1 MQHISEELKRID
13 LMIYQ
18 QVLKIRQKS
27 EEEDEFRGLY
37 ISEEEIDAILYNT
50 YPANDDADPRIQTL
64 IEHVADMET
73 EIEEKESRFKTYAP
87 ILKSKNSIES
97 FE

>member
-27 EEEDEFRGLY
+27 EDEDEFRGLY
-37 ISEEEIDAILYNT
+37 ISEEEIDAILYTT

-64 IEHVADMET
+64 IERVAEL
-73 EIEEKESRFKTYAP
+73 EQELEEKKIDLRRMHIF
-87 ILKSKNSIES
+87 
-97 FE
+97 